1 MITKEQIDEIREKT
15 DIVDLIGEYLP
26 LKKVGK
32 NYRALCPF
40 HTEKDPSF
48 YVNPEKKIF
57 YCFGCQ
63 TGGDALTFVMKYEN
77 LDFPSALEKLGKRV
91 GVNIVRGSAQDKYE
105 DLYEANEFAAN
116 FYNLAL
122 EKDSDQRGL
131 NYLRQRKI
139 TQDTI
144 KRFKLG
150 YAPPAGGLIAEARK
164 KNFAIEKLIKIGLV
178 SADRRWEH
186 FRARVIFPIFN
197 LGGRIIGFG
206 GRGIDERIEPKYL
219 NSPESPIFKKGD
231 ALFGLYQARD
241 SIRAR
246 NSALLV
252 EGYFDQIS
260 LFQAGI
266 LNVVAP
272 LGTAFT
278 ESQALLLSR
287 YCKQVY
293 LFFDGD
299 MSGIRAALRAI
310 GLLINV
316 QVGVKVVNL
325 PEGKDPDSFVNEKG
339 ERGVNELIESAQD
352 FLDFYREAKGFKN
365 IEEEISLIKEI
376 AQILRMINDPIR
388 FEKYLRYT
396 SKLFEISEDSLR
408 KEIAGQKKDR
418 EEVGRKTVGL
428 DPEIKIFATSISSD
442 EKFKIAQNYLD
453 PDDFSN
459 KELNFVFSELKKREK
474 IDFSSVLSL
483 ISDET
488 MKKALMNLALFEQS
502 IDDSEFERMIKK
514 FKIKREIQ
522 QTRRLLGEAVRK
534 GDDGAIKALQMRLIE
549 LKKFSL

>member
-15 DIVDLIGEYLP
+15 DIVDLIGEYLT

-32 NYRALCPF
+32 NYSAICPF

-339 ERGVNELIESAQD
+339 ER
-352 FLDFYREAKGFKN
+352 
-365 IEEEISLIKEI
+365 
-376 AQILRMINDPIR
+376 
-388 FEKYLRYT
+388 
-396 SKLFEISEDSLR
+396 
-408 KEIAGQKKDR
+408 
-418 EEVGRKTVGL
+418 
-428 DPEIKIFATSISSD
+428 
-442 EKFKIAQNYLD
+442 
-453 PDDFSN
+453 
-459 KELNFVFSELKKREK
+459 
-474 IDFSSVLSL
+474 
-483 ISDET
+483 
-488 MKKALMNLALFEQS
+488 
-502 IDDSEFERMIKK
+502 
-514 FKIKREIQ
+514 
-522 QTRRLLGEAVRK
+522 
-534 GDDGAIKALQMRLIE
+534 
-549 LKKFSL
+549 